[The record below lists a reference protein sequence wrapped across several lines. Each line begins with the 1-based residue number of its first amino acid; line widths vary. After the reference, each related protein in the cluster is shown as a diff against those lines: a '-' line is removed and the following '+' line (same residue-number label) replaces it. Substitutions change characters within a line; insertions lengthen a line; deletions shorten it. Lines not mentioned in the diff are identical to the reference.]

1 MTNVPAGID
10 DIEEAKS
17 VVESEELA
25 DDRYGVTTTNSD
37 TTSPNLVTATGS
49 PNLFNTCDGVS
60 VVESIPAAEVK
71 DVVRNDEGDNADTDA
86 ENNDKNAVK
95 QIQMTVAADAPWK
108 DRLWEGSFTLTFSFA
123 VDASFNVTLLF
134 VTHFSCGIS
143 NYYATSKGEMWSF
156 AYNSSTAV
164 FYWNID
170 GTSVAR

>member
-108 DRLWEGSFTLTFSFA
+108 DRLWEGSFYA
-123 VDASFNVTLLF
+123 NVLVRSGCLVQRHFVIRHPLLMRHLQLLC
-134 VTHFSCGIS
+134 T
-143 NYYATSKGEMWSF
+143 
-156 AYNSSTAV
+156 
-164 FYWNID
+164 
-170 GTSVAR
+170 